1 MMTRFFVLSR
11 LPYECR
17 EFIRMCE
24 SCIEEQLLA
33 RQFFENSFAEL
44 FDRVRGTMQD
54 SIYAILGQYFKG
66 KELRAAYG
74 VLKKNRW

>member
-1 MMTRFFVLSR
+1 
-11 LPYECR
+11 
-17 EFIRMCE
+17 MCE

-33 RQFFENSFAEL
+33 RQFFENNYAEL